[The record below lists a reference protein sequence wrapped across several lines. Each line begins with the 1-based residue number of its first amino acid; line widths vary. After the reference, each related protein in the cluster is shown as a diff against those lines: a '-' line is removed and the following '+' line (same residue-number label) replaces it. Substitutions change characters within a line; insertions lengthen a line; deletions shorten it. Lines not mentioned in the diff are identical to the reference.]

1 MIHMDLNLIG
11 FLKDGKYRIMV
22 LNELNKSHSLPSE
35 LAKKLN
41 INRASISRILRDLK
55 EKNLIECTSDNS
67 RTIIYSITKDGKNIL
82 GGLK

>member
-1 MIHMDLNLIG
+1 MDLNIVG

-22 LNELNKSHSLPSE
+22 LNELNKSPSLPSE
-35 LAKKLN
+35 LAKKLD

-67 RTIIYSITKDGKNIL
+67 RTIVYSITKEGKSML
-82 GGLK
+82 GAVK